1 MRTAFIN
8 QLIEEAE
15 RHPEIVLLTGDL
27 GYSVV
32 EPFRD
37 RFPDRFY
44 NVGIAEQAMAGI
56 AAGLAREGLNVYI
69 YSIGNFPTLRCMEQ
83 LRLDVAYH
91 RLSVKVV
98 AVGAGYAYGAMGA
111 SHHATEDV
119 AMMRALPD
127 CVVAVPGDPVEA
139 AAVTALS
146 ASHHGMMYIRLGKA
160 RETVVHGAS
169 PRGASPHPLLK
180 EGELVPGDILPVKV
194 AAPVGHG
201 ALPGAPRLAM
211 ARPPAPPQ
219 EASRAVLACG
229 SILAD
234 VAATVT
240 DADIYSLVFVK
251 PIDSEALM
259 RLAATYSEITV
270 IEEHQLSG
278 GAGSAVVEALSDLY
292 AAGTLPRMPR
302 VHRVAIPDTFCHTAG
317 SQQYL
322 RHLMGLTL

>member
-8 QLIEEAE
+8 QLIKEAE

-56 AAGLAREGLNVYI
+56 AAGLAREGFNVYI

-146 ASHHGMMYIRLGKA
+146 ASHPGMMYIRLGKA
-160 RETVVHGAS
+160 HETVVHGAS
-169 PRGASPHPLLK
+169 NRPGQGQALQGQLA
-180 EGELVPGDILPVKV
+180 PGDILPVKV
-194 AAPVGHG
+194 AATDGHG
-201 ALPGAPRLAM
+201 APHGAPRLAM
-211 ARPPAPPQ
+211 ARPTAPPSRPPCGRPT
-219 EASRAVLACG
+219 AAFISRAE
-229 SILAD
+229 S
-234 VAATVT
+234 
-240 DADIYSLVFVK
+240 
-251 PIDSEALM
+251 P
-259 RLAATYSEITV
+259 
-270 IEEHQLSG
+270 
-278 GAGSAVVEALSDLY
+278 
-292 AAGTLPRMPR
+292 PR
-302 VHRVAIPDTFCHTAG
+302 
-317 SQQYL
+317 
-322 RHLMGLTL
+322 

>member
-37 RFPDRFY
+37 RFY

-56 AAGLAREGLNVYI
+56 AAGLAREGFNVYI

-146 ASHHGMMYIRLGKA
+146 ASHPGMMYIRLGKA
-160 RETVVHGAS
+160 HETVVHGAS
-169 PRGASPHPLLK
+169 NR
-180 EGELVPGDILPVKV
+180 PGQGQALQGQLAPGTILPVKV
-194 AAPVGHG
+194 AATVGHS
-201 ALPGAPRLAM
+201 ARPGA
-211 ARPPAPPQ
+211 APMDYR
-219 EASRAVLACG
+219 RAVLACG

-234 VAATVT
+234 VVATVT

-251 PIDSEALM
+251 PIDREALV
-259 RLAATYSEITV
+259 RLAATYSDITV

-292 AAGTLPRMPR
+292 AAGTLPQMPR
-302 VHRVAIPDTFCHTAG
+302 VHRVAIPDAFCHTAG